1 MVVTYYTIGFA
12 PEASRF
18 FKQLLL
24 VFLIQQMA
32 AGLFRLIAGVCRTM
46 IIANTGGTLTLLVV
60 SCLEVS
66 YFLKVKFQSGGSG
79 VTGFHL

>member
-1 MVVTYYTIGFA
+1 MCHFRLLVEILTAAVNNIC
-12 PEASRF
+12 RF

-60 SCLEVS
+60 FML
-66 YFLKVKFQSGGSG
+66 GGFILPKG
-79 VTGFHL
+79 